1 MIEKAEEALTKA
13 KEVADLVN
21 SMIERSTDLD
31 TQRLLKQVEADL
43 MDVQH
48 KLSLVARLSRKD

>member
-1 MIEKAEEALTKA
+1 MMKQAEEALRKA

-21 SMIERSTDLD
+21 AMIERSNDLD
-31 TQRLLKQVEADL
+31 MQRLLKQVEADL

-48 KLSLVARLSRKD
+48 KLSLAARLSRKD